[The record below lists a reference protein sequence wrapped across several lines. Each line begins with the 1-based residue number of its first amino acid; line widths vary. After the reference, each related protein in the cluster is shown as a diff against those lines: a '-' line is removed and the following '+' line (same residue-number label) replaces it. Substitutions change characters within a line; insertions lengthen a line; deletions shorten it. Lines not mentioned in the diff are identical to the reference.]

1 MNRPYITCY
10 MLNSLDG
17 KIIGEYFNT
26 ERGREYIAKYEQFHD
41 RKIGR
46 AHV

>member
-17 KIIGEYFNT
+17 KIIGEYLNT
-26 ERGREYIAKYEQFHD
+26 ERGRE
-41 RKIGR
+41 
-46 AHV
+46 